1 VAKLEDVLR
10 VYARPPDPTRPL
22 VCCDEAGK
30 ELRRQV
36 RPPQPPAPDRPGRE
50 DSEYERAGSA
60 NCFLWVAPHLG
71 RRQVTVH
78 TQRTARDWAHAM
90 RDVVDGA
97 FPDAE
102 RIVLVLDN
110 LNTHDPAS
118 LYKTFPPAEAARI
131 WSRLELHYTPTHG
144 SWLNM
149 AELEL
154 SVLARQCLA
163 RRIPDQATLAHEVAA
178 WAAARNRAG
187 LRITW
192 RFTVAD
198 ARSTLTHLYPIPDDA
213 I

>member
-1 VAKLEDVLR
+1 VLR
-10 VYARPPDPTRPL
+10 VYARPPDPARPL
-22 VCCDEAGK
+22 VCFDEAGK

-36 RPPQPPAPDRPGRE
+36 RPPQPPAPGRPARE
-50 DSEYERAGSA
+50 DGEYKRNGSA

-71 RRQVTVH
+71 QRQVTVH
-78 TQRTARDWAHAM
+78 TQRTAIDWAHAM
-90 RDVVDGA
+90 RDLVDVD

-110 LNTHDPAS
+110 LNTHTPAA
-118 LYKTFPPAEAARI
+118 LYKAFPPAEAARI

-154 SVLARQCLA
+154 STLARQCLA

-178 WAAARNRAG
+178 WAAARNRAAV
-187 LRITW
+187 RITW
-192 RFTVAD
+192 RFTVED
-198 ARSTLTHLYPIPDDA
+198 ARAALTHLYPVPEA
-213 I
+213 AT